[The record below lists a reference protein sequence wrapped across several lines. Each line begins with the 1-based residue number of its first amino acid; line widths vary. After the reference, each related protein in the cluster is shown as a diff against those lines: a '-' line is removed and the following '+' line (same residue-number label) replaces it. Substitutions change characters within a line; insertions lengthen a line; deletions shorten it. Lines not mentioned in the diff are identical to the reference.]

1 MAESSVSSVCQ
12 CSNSSSASSSTPSSS
27 CLHCQQSTSS
37 GASNNGGAVSR
48 HEEEGA
54 SVSSR
59 RTFHNLSLSCRK
71 SSKTKEKAEKP
82 GKSRL
87 SWTLRWKLKPQ
98 ETAEQPR
105 EPMIDLNRF
114 NPADYPIEDKEE
126 VARRVRAREIAEGIE
141 MGIESLPIS
150 YRTVTD
156 AGASAP
162 EGDAAARNCVPTTE
176 AESSPAS
183 SDQAAEGT
191 DEPEEAM
198 AAAAAAVQPNV
209 SASQIIE
216 GLTVLLHR
224 SLAISMDSQR
234 AWNVLTHGDLH
245 FLVQHFHWHQHQH
258 GPQGMFTLTPRTAE
272 GIPPHSSA
280 VELEVDAHGTEFLRQ
295 AHTQVDYLHCLVPDL
310 LHITKCSFY
319 WGKMDRYEAERLLE
333 NRPDGTFLLRDSAQE
348 EYLFSVSFRRYNRSL
363 HARIEQWNHRFS
375 FDSHDPG
382 VYSSPT
388 ILGLIDHYKNPELC
402 MFFEPTLTLPLHR
415 SAPFT
420 LQHLSRAVICSN
432 TTYDGV
438 NALNLPKTL
447 KMYLKEYHYKQRIR
461 VRRLDA

>member
-1 MAESSVSSVCQ
+1 MAPIEAAVEESQLEDRVVVAAQ
-12 CSNSSSASSSTPSSS
+12 PNLSAS
-27 CLHCQQSTSS
+27 L
-37 GASNNGGAVSR
+37 
-48 HEEEGA
+48 
-54 SVSSR
+54 
-59 RTFHNLSLSCRK
+59 
-71 SSKTKEKAEKP
+71 
-82 GKSRL
+82 
-87 SWTLRWKLKPQ
+87 
-98 ETAEQPR
+98 
-105 EPMIDLNRF
+105 
-114 NPADYPIEDKEE
+114 
-126 VARRVRAREIAEGIE
+126 
-141 MGIESLPIS
+141 
-150 YRTVTD
+150 
-156 AGASAP
+156 
-162 EGDAAARNCVPTTE
+162 
-176 AESSPAS
+176 
-183 SDQAAEGT
+183 
-191 DEPEEAM
+191 
-198 AAAAAAVQPNV
+198 
-209 SASQIIE
+209 IE

-258 GPQGMFTLTPRTAE
+258 GPQVNKGLIVVRNNCLLTVFFIQGMFTLTPRNGDTA
-272 GIPPHSSA
+272 SSNITT
-280 VELEVDAHGTEFLRQ
+280 VELEVDAQGTEFLRQ

-310 LHITKCSFY
+310 LNITKCSFY

-415 SAPFT
+415 NSPFT

-432 TTYDGV
+432 ITYDGV
-438 NALNLPKTL
+438 NELNLPRAL
-447 KMYLKEYHYKQRIR
+447 KLYLKEYHYKQRIR
-461 VRRLDA
+461 VRRLDG